1 MWLLVNQTKA
11 TNILYQNISFNSG
24 QLQNNTVNSAM
35 LITINCVIEG
45 RNFHE
50 IIKLTPE
57 NL

>member
-24 QLQNNTVNSAM
+24 QLRNNTVNSAM
-35 LITINCVIEG
+35 SITINCVIEG